1 MNGKCRA
8 HLKVASDI
16 RNTKKNGRRGE
27 RGRTF
32 RCSSSRLRSDE
43 SVLYSSCI
51 LEFRMRLHEAR
62 GMADLQ
68 LERDG
73 SAKNAEADQ
82 QRVEI
87 IGHEWTNETRG
98 KK

>member
-1 MNGKCRA
+1 
-8 HLKVASDI
+8 
-16 RNTKKNGRRGE
+16 
-27 RGRTF
+27 
-32 RCSSSRLRSDE
+32 
-43 SVLYSSCI
+43 
-51 LEFRMRLHEAR
+51 MRLHEAR